1 MTKFEHIKT
10 MNVDEFAEAAT
21 KEIRIFV
28 MADPVYMSLLD
39 ATVHPTKEDAVT
51 YNKKQLESEVKE

>member
-1 MTKFEHIKT
+1 MTNFERIVN
-10 MNVDEFAEAAT
+10 MSADELAESAA
-21 KEIRIFV
+21 KEMRIFI

-39 ATVHPTKEDAVT
+39 ATIHPTKEAAVV